1 MMGIYGLVALTV
13 AQRTREIGVR
23 RAVGSTTSEIVALV
37 VSGSAKPVAIGLVV
51 GLALGTLG
59 ALALR
64 SFIVGVSPVDP
75 LTITATAVIVIG
87 TTLAASA
94 LPALR
99 AARVDPL
106 RALKIE

>member
-1 MMGIYGLVALTV
+1 
-13 AQRTREIGVR
+13 
-23 RAVGSTTSEIVALV
+23 VG
-37 VSGSAKPVAIGLVV
+37 IGLVG
-51 GLALGTLG
+51 GLCLGQLG

-64 SFIVGVSPVDP
+64 GFIIGVSPVDP
-75 LTITATAVIVIG
+75 TTAVLASALVIG

-106 RALKIE
+106 NALKNE